1 MDKMVIW
8 PAFID
13 SELSRSQG
21 RRLARRLCV
30 KSPKAEEMLESA
42 RSLGFECE
50 IASKAF
56 PKRWYSETKALLV
69 DQKLARPEAIRRI
82 AEETRRRRAE

>member
-1 MDKMVIW
+1 VIW

-42 RSLGFECE
+42 RSLGFKCE
-50 IASKAF
+50 IAAKAM
-56 PKRWYSETKALLV
+56 PRRWYSEGKALLL
-69 DQKLARPEAIRRI
+69 DQKLARPDAIGKI
-82 AEETRRRRAE
+82 AEEIRRRRSQA